1 MGNWVECGLFE
12 AELGCEKARKRL
24 SEGFVPKRGLSGFE
38 LESMRWSTGSRR
50 ERAAVLCTAMR
61 VKFGR
66 KERVGGKREHEV
78 ERTISNFALLG
89 IMKDE

>member
-1 MGNWVECGLFE
+1 MLTKEKTQISSIRSSFSLGRRTGLFE

-61 VKFGR
+61 VR
-66 KERVGGKREHEV
+66 
-78 ERTISNFALLG
+78 
-89 IMKDE
+89 